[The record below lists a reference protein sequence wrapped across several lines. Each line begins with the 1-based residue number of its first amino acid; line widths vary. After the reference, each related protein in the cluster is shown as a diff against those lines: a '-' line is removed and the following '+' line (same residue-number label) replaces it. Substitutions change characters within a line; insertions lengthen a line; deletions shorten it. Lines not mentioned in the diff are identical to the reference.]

1 MYEVRKVYQSINFK
15 AVNIEKGIFNISN
28 EYSFTNLNQFNV
40 VYKIVNDGKII
51 EEDNIVIDLEPKL
64 NKDIYIDFD
73 LEQKGLYSSI
83 IFEVKLKKDT
93 NYNMYKNDIIAYE

>member
-1 MYEVRKVYQSINFK
+1 INFK

-73 LEQKGLYSSI
+73 LEQKGLY
-83 IFEVKLKKDT
+83 
-93 NYNMYKNDIIAYE
+93 